1 MHQTREE
8 MKGCHATG
16 CRTCTVYDR
25 RFCGRMYR
33 SRKPLDVHE
42 RTHTGERPFMCNECG
57 KTFREP
63 ECLATHKRTV
73 HMEPRFKCSYC
84 PKALKTK
91 ESLADHVRRHTG
103 ERPFLC
109 PDCGNGYSAMNTM
122 KTHRRIAHKIAG
134 PNCKPVGEWAREKK
148 KLAKNEIHSQH

>member
-1 MHQTREE
+1 M
-8 MKGCHATG
+8 
-16 CRTCTVYDR
+16 
-25 RFCGRMYR
+25 
-33 SRKPLDVHE
+33 
-42 RTHTGERPFMCNECG
+42 GERKEETGKECDPLPTLIRIVPYLKG
-57 KTFREP
+57 
-63 ECLATHKRTV
+63 
-73 HMEPRFKCSYC
+73 SYR
-84 PKALKTK
+84 PKALKMK
-91 ESLADHVRRHTG
+91 ESLTNLVQRHTG